1 MGVIRTIIIVGV
13 VCILCVACFG
23 SKSSKSKNSAKHTA
37 TPTALSEAPTSTPE
51 APSASEPNNNQAAN
65 GASSQDNQ
73 AQQST
78 DAGAKSQQGSRGYL
92 TTPKELEA
100 IRKKADDGLEPYHG
114 AVKDVLAWADQ
125 DWNFSLDKVQ
135 GCPDANHPEWLDNQ
149 GGVPIL
155 YAKALAYH
163 LTGDEQYAK
172 DVKTILQRIM
182 TKVLKISLSEQQ
194 CRLDFSWGT
203 PELVASADLIEEYWQ
218 DKTCTGPVSTVYD
231 ETQIDSGNCKKL
243 FQNWLIKN
251 PYYVVSYTAET
262 AQSNWG
268 ASSTNTLAY
277 IADYLAD
284 RPDVKLLHRTGDAED
299 KDVIK
304 TLTLT
309 PAQAYAKANKLMFD
323 RMNGY
328 GVDYFSSSACSAL
341 DGPQQNSQWP
351 PVKSQITEKG
361 IIPEDARRQEFCN
374 IPQYSGE
381 YENYPQLHLGSNIQ
395 QCELMLR
402 RGDSTCFD
410 NVDNSDIPNFSY
422 KYSDGQTKVTHLY
435 PGRGSVER
443 AIDAII
449 IDSHTEWRHDSAL
462 AVAYRYYYDHH
473 RLPGTEQWL
482 VQIDKFDDCAQDICF
497 GVLTHGFSPDET
509 PSLPPVTKPVK

>member
-1 MGVIRTIIIVGV
+1 MGLIRTTILVGL
-13 VCILCVACFG
+13 VCMLCVACFG
-23 SKSSKSKNSAKHTA
+23 SKSSKPKNTAKHTA
-37 TPTALSEAPTSTPE
+37 TPTALSEAPTSTPAE
-51 APSASEPNNNQAAN
+51 TPSVVAQN
-65 GASSQDNQ
+65 SSQGSQN
-73 AQQST
+73 AQST
-78 DAGAKSQQGSRGYL
+78 AAGAKGAQGSRGYL
-92 TTPKELEA
+92 TTPKELTA
-100 IRKKADDGLEPYHG
+100 IRKKADDGLEPYHN
-114 AVKDVLAWADQ
+114 AVKDVLDWADQ
-125 DWNFSLDKVQ
+125 DWDFPLDAAQ
-135 GCPDANHPEWLDNQ
+135 GCPDANHPQWLDNQ
-149 GGVPIL
+149 GGIPIL

-163 LTGDEQYAK
+163 LTGDEQYAN

-182 TKVLKISLSEQQ
+182 TKVLQISLSEQQ

-203 PELVASADLIEEYWQ
+203 PELVASADLIEGYWH
-218 DKTCTGPVSTVYD
+218 DKTCNGPVSTAYD
-231 ETQIDSGNCKKL
+231 NTQIGSGNCKQL

-284 RPDVKLLHRTGDAED
+284 RPAEKLVHRTGDAED

-304 TLTLT
+304 TITLT
-309 PAQAYAKANKLMFD
+309 PAQAYARANQLMFD

-341 DGPQQNSQWP
+341 AGSQQNSQWP

-361 IIPEDARRQEFCN
+361 IVPEDARRQEFCN

-402 RGDSTCFD
+402 RGDSACFD
-410 NVDNSDIPNFSY
+410 NVDNTDIPNFSY
-422 KYSDGQTKVTHLY
+422 KYSDGETKVTHLY
-435 PGRGSVER
+435 PGRGSIER

-462 AVAYRYYYDHH
+462 AVAYRYYSAHH

-482 VQIDKFDDCAQDICF
+482 GQIDKFDDCAQDICF
-497 GVLTHGFSPDET
+497 GVLTHGFSPDEA
-509 PSLPPVTKPVK
+509 PGLPPVTKPVK